1 MAHLTLLGQ
10 LLRRDIQ
17 ERYHGT
23 ALGMAWLL
31 LQPLALLLV
40 YTLVFGEI
48 LQVRQGIA
56 HEKVS
61 HFAFYLLAGLGMFN
75 ALADVLVRAP
85 LLLTEKRDWLLHSS
99 LPAYLLPLVPVGTSI
114 LLESLLVG
122 LLLLGML
129 FTGQVYWQ
137 SLLFYPPFLVARVLL
152 SSALAYLLAVLGVF
166 LRDLRQIIAPLLT
179 VLLLISPILYPPEQ
193 IPAHL
198 QAWLAWNPLLYLV
211 EGYRAALLE
220 GVFKADYCLAL
231 CLVAGLGLGMA
242 LWLFQSLL
250 PRARYVL

>member
-129 FTGQVYWQ
+129 FTVLAKFVILPAVFSGKGIVIIRF
-137 SLLFYPPFLVARVLL
+137 SLFAGGFRCILTRFTADH
-152 SSALAYLLAVLGVF
+152 SAVIDGIAANLADF
-166 LRDLRQIIAPLLT
+166 
-179 VLLLISPILYPPEQ
+179 IS
-193 IPAHL
+193 A
-198 QAWLAWNPLLYLV
+198 
-211 EGYRAALLE
+211 
-220 GVFKADYCLAL
+220 
-231 CLVAGLGLGMA
+231 
-242 LWLFQSLL
+242 
-250 PRARYVL
+250 